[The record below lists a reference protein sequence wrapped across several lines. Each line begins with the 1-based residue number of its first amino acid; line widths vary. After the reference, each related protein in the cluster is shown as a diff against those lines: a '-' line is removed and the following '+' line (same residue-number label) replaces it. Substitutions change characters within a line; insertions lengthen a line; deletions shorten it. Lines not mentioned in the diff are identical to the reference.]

1 MTQRQAI
8 RIIALNAGISLLISV
23 LVVWVVRP
31 TRIAPEPLAGS
42 VPSNTPAVTSS
53 LLSLSP
59 RAPGAASAPTPIVH
73 RVREGET
80 LIYIAMKYGVSS
92 EEIIEVNDL
101 VDPDVLAVGQE
112 LVIPA
117 PEVKPTDEPEATA
130 PVTLAGQGAPP
141 PSVTP
146 VPTSPTEVKP
156 SPTPSATPVGEYR
169 LEITQILAPGRQ
181 ETEVLELANFGRDAR
196 LQGWTLSN
204 GRGQVYTFPR
214 LTLFKDSRVRIF
226 TTKGRNSASDLYWG
240 LDSAAWG
247 SGVETATLKD
257 PEGDV
262 QATRDVR

>member
-1 MTQRQAI
+1 MTQRQAF

-31 TRIAPEPLAGS
+31 MRAGQETAAYGVPSS
-42 VPSNTPAVTSS
+42 VPARTTS
-53 LLSLSP
+53 LMSLSP
-59 RAPGAASAPTPIVH
+59 RAPDAASAPTPIVH
-73 RVREGET
+73 QVREGET

-92 EEIIEVNDL
+92 EEIIEVNAL

-112 LVIPA
+112 LIIPA
-117 PEVKPTDEPEATA
+117 PELEPTDEPNAATLTPPA
-130 PVTLAGQGAPP
+130 VQGALP

-146 VPTSPTEVKP
+146 VPTSPTEPRP
-156 SPTPSATPVGEYR
+156 SPTASATPAGEYH

-181 ETEVLELANFGRDAR
+181 ETEVLELANFGREAR

-214 LTLFKDSRVRIF
+214 LTLYKDSRVRIY

-257 PEGDV
+257 SEGEV
-262 QATRDVR
+262 QATRAVQ